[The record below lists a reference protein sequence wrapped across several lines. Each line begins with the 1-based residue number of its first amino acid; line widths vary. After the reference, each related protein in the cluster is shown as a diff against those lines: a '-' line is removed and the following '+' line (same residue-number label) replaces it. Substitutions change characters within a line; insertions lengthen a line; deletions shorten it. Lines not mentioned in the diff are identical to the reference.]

1 MSNEITVS
9 ASLTFTKAGIDPI
22 NRVNITAGG
31 DVLSQKS
38 SGIIYVNRV
47 QNIGTSAEVIGIGD
61 ITEIGWCWMKNIGS
75 TGSIS
80 IRNGSGGAN
89 VIEMEAGEMAL
100 FRAAGGASLFAIA
113 SSGTIDLEYFFID
126 D

>member
-61 ITEIGWCWMKNIGS
+61 IAEIGWCWMKNIGS
-75 TGSIS
+75 TGIIA
-80 IRNGSGGAN
+80 IRNGSGGAD
-89 VIEMEAGEMAL
+89 VVEMEAGEMAL
-100 FRAAGGASLFAIA
+100 FRAKSAASLFAIA
-113 SSGTIDLEYFFID
+113 SAGTIDLEYFFID